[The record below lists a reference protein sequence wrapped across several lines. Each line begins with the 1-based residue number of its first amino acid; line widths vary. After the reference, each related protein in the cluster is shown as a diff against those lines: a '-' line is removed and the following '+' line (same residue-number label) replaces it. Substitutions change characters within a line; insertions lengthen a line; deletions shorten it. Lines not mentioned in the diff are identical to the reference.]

1 MEEGYVSDSRV
12 KKSVNN
18 IFIGVVNRVL
28 LLVLN
33 FVLRTVMIKT
43 LGVEYLGINSTFA
56 DIMAMI
62 CMADLGF
69 NTAVVY
75 SFYEPLAKNDKKM
88 IQALTTFYKK
98 IYNTIAIV
106 IALIGVCVFPFLN
119 KIVNLEQNVPYLNL
133 YYFLALAEAIGSYLF
148 TYKISV
154 MVADQREYLQ
164 VRINMVCNT
173 IKIILQIALLIC
185 TKNYTIYLVLSLI
198 TTLTSNVIS
207 SIKAE
212 NEYPYIKEKRE
223 LDKEKKQ
230 EIFKNI
236 RAVFLYKISNVV
248 LSGTDNTLISMLIG
262 TIYVGYYSNYFL
274 LENSLYVIM
283 KIIFSSTTASVG
295 NLVVTEDTKTRYQIF
310 NYMQTVG
317 YCMCAIIIPCY
328 FVLVDDFV
336 FKVWLGEQFGIG
348 MFALIGICF
357 NFYMMSVFLP
367 VVSFREAVGLYKETK
382 YVMLMAAVLNIVLS
396 VILSMKFGMAG
407 ILIATP
413 IARILT
419 YGWYEPQIL
428 YRKYFERS
436 AIVFL
441 TETLKNVIYVIAIS
455 GICYYI
461 GHFVHVNGIFSWIEK
476 GIVCITVSL
485 ICTVLI
491 YGRTE
496 GFKWLL
502 EKIMKIFGQK

>member
-1 MEEGYVSDSRV
+1 MSDSRA
-12 KKSVNN
+12 KKSINN
-18 IFIGVVNRVL
+18 IFVGVVNRVL
-28 LLVLN
+28 LLILN

-106 IALIGVCVFPFLN
+106 IALIGVCVLPFLN
-119 KIVNLEQNVPYLNL
+119 KIVNLEQDVPHLKL

-164 VRINMVCNT
+164 VRINMTCNT
-173 IKIILQIALLIC
+173 IKIILQIVLLIC

-198 TTLTSNVIS
+198 TTIASNIIS
-207 SIKAE
+207 SNKAE
-212 NEYPYIKEKRE
+212 KEYPYIREKQDLE
-223 LDKEKKQ
+223 KEKKQ

-274 LENSLYVIM
+274 LENSLYVII

-295 NLVVTEDTKTRYQIF
+295 NLVVTEDAKTRYKIF

-328 FVLVDDFV
+328 FVLVNDFI
-336 FKVWLGEQFGIG
+336 FKVWLGEEFGIG

-367 VVSFREAVGLYKETK
+367 VVSYREAVGLYKETK

-396 VILSMKFGMAG
+396 IALSNKFGMAG

-413 IARILT
+413 IARIVT
-419 YGWYEPQIL
+419 YGWYEPKIL
-428 YRKYFERS
+428 YEKYFEKS
-436 AIVFL
+436 AIAFL
-441 TETLKNVIYVIAIS
+441 TQTIKNAVYTIAIS
-455 GICYYI
+455 GLCYYI
-461 GHFVHVNGIFSWIEK
+461 GQFIQVNGVLSWIVK
-476 GIVCITVSL
+476 GVICIVISSVSTV
-485 ICTVLI
+485 II

-496 GFKWLL
+496 GFKWML
-502 EKIMKIFGQK
+502 EKITNMIR